1 MALFEAI
8 PPEDP
13 AQVDRRRYDVKSPVS
28 LESIGQFEAASPAE
42 VRAAVDRARK
52 AQREWATRSFDERA
66 EVLWNLVDQFV
77 ERQDEIVELVVKET
91 GKALNEAISMEVMAP
106 CMQISHYAKRGAS
119 YLATRTRRPSGIM
132 KFTKKVTLVYQPLG
146 VVGLI
151 TPWNGPV
158 ALAANPLAQAV
169 MAGNAVV
176 HKPSEVTPFSAV
188 LLEEMTR
195 AAGFPKDLYQVVQGD
210 GATGAALVDAGVDK
224 ISFTGSVATG
234 RKVGEACG
242 RNLVPVTLE
251 LGGKDAMIVC
261 RDADLDRAADGAVRG
276 SFFNTGHYCC
286 GTERVYVPEA
296 VYEPF
301 VEKVVAQTKT
311 LRQAERGAS
320 DVGAVFW
327 DKQMEII
334 EAHMADAREKG
345 AKVLVGGERNRSLAG
360 YFFPPTVVVDVDHDM
375 DLMRRETFG
384 PIVAIQKVRDE
395 EEAIELAND
404 SAYGLSGN
412 VWTTDLER
420 GEQLARRMLTGSVSV
435 NDIAVTYGIP
445 EAPFGG
451 VKESGVG
458 QVNGE
463 IGIRGYCHVHPVIV
477 DTSKKAQG
485 GYPYTEESAAGMK
498 KMIKTVFGNRFL
510 RRLFV

>member
-1 MALFEAI
+1 MALFELL
-8 PPEDP
+8 PSDETG
-13 AQVDRRRYDVKSPVS
+13 RRLYNVKSPVS
-28 LESIGQFEAASPAE
+28 LESIGQFEAASAEE

-52 AQREWATRSFDERA
+52 AQREWATKSFDERA
-66 EVLWNLVDQFV
+66 QVLWRLVDQIV
-77 ERQDEIVELVVKET
+77 ERQDEIVDLVIKET
-91 GKALNEAISMEVMAP
+91 GKALNEAISMEVLAP
-106 CMQISHYAKRGAS
+106 CMQISHYAKRAKK
-119 YLATRTRRPSGIM
+119 YLATQRKRPAGVMRFS
-132 KFTKKVTLVYQPLG
+132 KKVTLVYQPLG

-151 TPWNGPV
+151 TPWNGPI
-158 ALAANPLAQAV
+158 ALAANPLAQAI

-188 LLEEMTR
+188 LLQEMTE
-195 AAGFPKDLYQVVQGD
+195 AAGFPRDLYQVVQGD
-210 GATGAALVDAGVDK
+210 GETGAALIEAGVDK
-224 ISFTGSVATG
+224 VSFTGSVATG

-242 RNLVPVTLE
+242 RNLIPVTLE

-261 RDADLDRAADGAVRG
+261 QDADLDRAADGAVRG

-286 GTERVYVPEA
+286 GTERVYVPESI
-296 VYEPF
+296 YEPF
-301 VEKVVAQTKT
+301 VEKVVRQVKT
-311 LRQAERGAS
+311 LKQAQSGGAS

-327 DKQMEII
+327 DKQMDII
-334 EAHMADAREKG
+334 ENHMADAKAKG
-345 AKVLVGGERNRSLAG
+345 AKVLVGGERNRSLSG
-360 YFFPPTVVVDVDHDM
+360 YFFPPTVVVDVDRGM
-375 DLMRRETFG
+375 DLMSQETFG

-412 VWTTDLER
+412 VWTTDLEK
-420 GEQLARRMLTGSVSV
+420 GVKIAERMVTGSVSV
-435 NDIAVTYGIP
+435 NDISVTYGIP

-463 IGIRGYCHVHPVIV
+463 VGIRGYCHLHPIIV
-477 DTSKKAQG
+477 DTTKKSRG
-485 GYPYTEESAAGMK
+485 GYPYTEESAEGMRK
-498 KMIKTVFGNRFL
+498 LVKTVFGNKLL

>member
-1 MALFEAI
+1 MALFEQL
-8 PPEDP
+8 PSDETG
-13 AQVDRRRYDVKSPVS
+13 RRLYNVKSPVS
-28 LESIGQFEAASPAE
+28 LESIGEFEAATAEE

-52 AQREWATRSFDERA
+52 AQREWATKTFDERA
-66 EVLWNLVDQFV
+66 EVLWRLVDQLV
-77 ERQDEIVELVVKET
+77 ERQDEVVDLVIKET
-91 GKALNEAISMEVMAP
+91 GKALNEAIAMEVLAP
-106 CMQISHYAKRGAS
+106 CMQISHYAKRAKK
-119 YLATRTRRPSGIM
+119 YLATRQKRPAGVMRFS
-132 KFTKKVTLVYQPLG
+132 KKVILHYQPLG
-146 VVGLI
+146 VIGLI

-158 ALAANPLAQAV
+158 ALAANPLAQAL

-188 LLEEMTR
+188 LLQEMTE

-210 GATGAALVDAGVDK
+210 GETGAALIDAGVDK

-234 RKVGEACG
+234 RKVGAACG
-242 RNLVPVTLE
+242 RNLIPVTLE

-261 RDADLDRAADGAVRG
+261 LDADLDRAADGAVRG

-286 GTERVYVPEA
+286 GTERVYVPESI
-296 VYEPF
+296 YEPF

-311 LRQAERGAS
+311 LKQTETGAC

-327 DKQMEII
+327 DKQMDII
-334 EAHMADAREKG
+334 EDHMADAKAKG
-345 AKVLVGGERNRSLAG
+345 ARVLVGGERNRGLSG

-375 DLMRRETFG
+375 DLMSRETFG
-384 PIVAIQKVRDE
+384 PIVAIQKVKDE

-404 SAYGLSGN
+404 SDYGLSGN
-412 VWTTDLER
+412 IWTTDLAKGAKIAER
-420 GEQLARRMLTGSVSV
+420 MVTGSVSV

-463 IGIRGYCHVHPVIV
+463 IGIRGYCHLHPVIV
-477 DTSKKAQG
+477 DTTKKAQG
-485 GYPYTEESAAGMK
+485 GYPYSEESAAGLR
-498 KMIKTVFGNRFL
+498 KMIKVVFGNKIL